1 MARARN
7 VRQQFI
13 ESADVRHIPVLLEEV
28 TGFLEPERGG
38 LFVDCTLGLGGHAS
52 ALLEAGPE
60 IELIGIDRDPEALG
74 YAEKCLRPFG
84 ERVRLVP
91 GDFAELEELLYGLRI
106 EAVDGILA
114 DLGVSSLQLDRG
126 ERGFSFRRE
135 GPLDMRMGPGDLTA
149 AEVVNH
155 YAEAQLENIFRE
167 YGEERQAR
175 RIARAIAW
183 RRSQESIETTSEL
196 RDIVAGALRRGG
208 GKLRGRIDPAT
219 RVFQAIRIEVNR
231 ELIGLD
237 TFLDQAVRM
246 LNREGRLVVISY
258 HSLEDRIVKNR
269 LRDLARGEV
278 DQITGRP
285 RSETQVIEV
294 LTKRPV
300 RPGAEEISVN
310 PRARSGRLRAARR
323 I

>member
-1 MARARN
+1 MARALN
-7 VRQQFI
+7 ARQQFI

-52 ALLEAGPE
+52 ALLEAGPK

-74 YAEKCLRPFG
+74 YAEKHLRPFG

-91 GDFAELEELLYGLRI
+91 GDFAELEELLHGLRI

-126 ERGFSFRRE
+126 ARGFSFRRE

-183 RRSQESIETTSEL
+183 RRNQEPIETTSEL

-208 GKLRGRIDPAT
+208 GKPRGRIDPAT

-300 RPGAEEISVN
+300 RPGAEEMAVN